1 MTLWNL
7 LIPLKKPKKIPLE
20 KPKKIKNEKKEKK
33 LTVLKDIIIPK
44 SKPLIVKKDT
54 LKIAKKSKFFNKRDF
69 AYAKQAIQLMEKR
82 KWKSAEKIAKKA
94 KNKSIYNFIQWRH
107 LLTTGNSAS
116 FFEYKQFIERNND
129 YPRLGRIKYLS
140 EHKLST
146 KGLSPKKIIQ
156 MFESQEPL
164 SGYGKLI
171 LGESFILSGDKV
183 KGTKLIKDGWI
194 TADLT
199 RSDLKIFRKKFKKY
213 LDNKD

>member
-1 MTLWNL
+1 MRSFSTKILVINILFLFVFNLAISGETIYPKKKPVLSKEIIEKKISKNL
-7 LIPLKKPKKIPLE
+7 LIPLKKPKKIPLK

-107 LLTTGNSAS
+107 LLTTGNTAS
-116 FFEYKQFIERNND
+116 FFEYK
-129 YPRLGRIKYLS
+129 
-140 EHKLST
+140 
-146 KGLSPKKIIQ
+146 
-156 MFESQEPL
+156 
-164 SGYGKLI
+164 
-171 LGESFILSGDKV
+171 
-183 KGTKLIKDGWI
+183 
-194 TADLT
+194 
-199 RSDLKIFRKKFKKY
+199 
-213 LDNKD
+213 